1 MSAPFEPTASAA
13 AAAAAAAALQ
23 QHQPKSA
30 ACRPVAEFLFH
41 LTRMLSD
48 PANHHLIEWDAG
60 RIVVH
65 DPPAMET
72 EVLGK
77 YFRHS
82 KYSSFQRQLN
92 YFGFKKISGKGKM
105 SPCSYI
111 NDAATADLGCLLTI
125 RRKTA
130 TKGIEKREREAAL
143 AAAKAAKSGSR
154 SSKDKS
160 SSSSSKKS
168 GKSKSKSGGKNGSKS
183 SSSSSSSSAS
193 SPKRIR
199 VRKSSSKSSS
209 SNKSKSIAVV
219 SQTDLLAPPAY
230 ATTMMTGVEY
240 SQQSNASW
248 APPANAFGD
257 HLSADF
263 DPFVVSAEEFGPPAT
278 VRFHNKRK
286 SKDSFNDNG
295 RQVTPSTSASSSS
308 TNLASLGA
316 SGRPAETLCLPPPA
330 VLSGPA
336 TSSLETTFH
345 QALRSQQH
353 QQLLQKALDTSA
365 PVVSQQLPQQDKREK
380 CDDAPAEA
388 KPFSVPNP
396 LMSVPNPLMVDSSH
410 LPSPCTVAAVPTSM
424 PSPATAAMNARK
436 GIIAAGSSSS
446 HGPSSDDQSDDL
458 SAGFP
463 PQPALSSAHQTIA
476 QMLSTTIP
484 DATDLFSSTAHLPS
498 KLGGASYPG
507 MLSPNSSLVNLAMLP
522 TL

>member
-1 MSAPFEPTASAA
+1 MSSASFEPT

-23 QHQPKSA
+23 QHQPKTA

-48 PANHHLIEWDAG
+48 PTNPHLIEWDAG

-111 NDAATADLGCLLTI
+111 NDAATADLGCLLNI

-143 AAAKAAKSGSR
+143 AAAKAAKSGSSGNK

-160 SSSSSKKS
+160 SSSKGKSS
-168 GKSKSKSGGKNGSKS
+168 KSKSKTGSKNGKPNSPKRIRIRKS
-183 SSSSSSSSAS
+183 SSSSSKNGS
-193 SPKRIR
+193 K
-199 VRKSSSKSSS
+199 SKSSV
-209 SNKSKSIAVV
+209 AVV
-219 SQTDLLAPPAY
+219 SQTGLHANT
-230 ATTMMTGVEY
+230 TTMDYTYHNHNANY
-240 SQQSNASW
+240 SAAAW
-248 APPANAFGD
+248 APPINAFGD

-263 DPFVVSAEEFGPPAT
+263 DPFVVSAEEFGPPGTANF
-278 VRFHNKRK
+278 RNNLAN
-286 SKDSFNDNG
+286 SNDNG
-295 RQVTPSTSASSSS
+295 RQVTPSSSASSSS
-308 TNLASLGA
+308 TNLASMG
-316 SGRPAETLCLPPPA
+316 GRPAENLCLPPPA
-330 VLSGPA
+330 VASGPA

-353 QQLLQKALDTSA
+353 QQLLQKALDTTTSIFQQ
-365 PVVSQQLPQQDKREK
+365 VKKDEEQGQQQLQAKNGGEVS
-380 CDDAPAEA
+380 AEP

-396 LMSVPNPLMVDSSH
+396 LAVSVPHPLMTESPH
-410 LPSPCTVAAVPTSM
+410 QPSPASVAAVPTSM
-424 PSPATAAMNARK
+424 PSPATAAMNAGK
-436 GIIAAGSSSS
+436 SSI
-446 HGPSSDDQSDDL
+446 DNDKTNDL

-463 PQPALSSAHQTIA
+463 SQPTLSSAHQTIA

-498 KLGGASYPG
+498 KLGGATYPG
-507 MLSPNSSLVNLAMLP
+507 LLSPNSSLVNLAMLP

>member
-1 MSAPFEPTASAA
+1 MSSSASFEPTA

-23 QHQPKSA
+23 RHQPKTA

-111 NDAATADLGCLLTI
+111 NDAATADLGCLLNI

-143 AAAKAAKSGSR
+143 AAAKAAKLGGSK

-160 SSSSSKKS
+160 SSSKSKSS
-168 GKSKSKSGGKNGSKS
+168 KSKSKTGSKNGKPNSPKRIRIRKS
-183 SSSSSSSSAS
+183 SSSSSKNGS
-193 SPKRIR
+193 K
-199 VRKSSSKSSS
+199 SKSSG
-209 SNKSKSIAVV
+209 IAVV
-219 SQTDLLAPPAY
+219 SQTDLHAE
-230 ATTMMTGVEY
+230 ATSMDYTY
-240 SQQSNASW
+240 HNHNANYNAAAW
-248 APPANAFGD
+248 APPINAFGD

-263 DPFVVSAEEFGPPAT
+263 DPFVVSAEELGPPGT
-278 VRFHNKRK
+278 VNFHNNLANH
-286 SKDSFNDNG
+286 NDNG
-295 RQVTPSTSASSSS
+295 RQVTPSSSASSSS
-308 TNLASLGA
+308 TNLASMG
-316 SGRPAETLCLPPPA
+316 GRPAENLCLPPPA
-330 VLSGPA
+330 VASGPA
-336 TSSLETTFH
+336 TSSLESTFH

-353 QQLLQKALDTSA
+353 QQLLQKALDTTAS
-365 PVVSQQLPQQDKREK
+365 VSQQAKKVEEQGQQQQQEKREGEVSA
-380 CDDAPAEA
+380 DV

-396 LMSVPNPLMVDSSH
+396 LAMSVPNPLMTESPH
-410 LPSPCTVAAVPTSM
+410 QPSPTTVAAVPTSM
-424 PSPATAAMNARK
+424 PSPATAAMNAGK
-436 GIIAAGSSSS
+436 SSS
-446 HGPSSDDQSDDL
+446 DNDKTNDL

-463 PQPALSSAHQTIA
+463 SQPALSSAHQTIA

-498 KLGGASYPG
+498 KLGGAAYPG

>member
-1 MSAPFEPTASAA
+1 MTMSAPFEPTA

-23 QHQPKSA
+23 RHEPKTA

-111 NDAATADLGCLLTI
+111 NDAATADLGCLLNI

-143 AAAKAAKSGSR
+143 AAAKAAKSGSSGK
-154 SSKDKS
+154 SSKDKP
-160 SSSSSKKS
+160 SSSSSKSKS
-168 GKSKSKSGGKNGSKS
+168 GKNKNGKS
-183 SSSSSSSSAS
+183 S

-199 VRKSSSKSSS
+199 LRKSSSKSGS
-209 SNKSKSIAVV
+209 KSKSTAFV
-219 SQTDLLAPPAY
+219 SQTDLHASPAH
-230 ATTMMTGVEY
+230 ATSMDYTHLNHNA
-240 SQQSNASW
+240 SNNASW
-248 APPANAFGD
+248 DPPTNVFGD

-263 DPFVVSAEEFGPPAT
+263 DPFVVSAEEFGPPST
-278 VRFHNKRK
+278 VNLSYYNNHA
-286 SKDSFNDNG
+286 NDTG
-295 RQVTPSTSASSSS
+295 RPVTPSSSASSSS
-308 TNLASLGA
+308 TNLSSMG
-316 SGRPAETLCLPPPA
+316 GRPAENLCLPPPA
-330 VLSGPA
+330 VASASGSA

-345 QALRSQQH
+345 EALRSQQH
-353 QQLLQKALDTSA
+353 QQLLQKALDCSA
-365 PVVSQQLPQQDKREK
+365 RIPQQDKKEEQQVERGAEEM
-380 CDDAPAEA
+380 AEA
-388 KPFSVPNP
+388 KPYSVPNP
-396 LMSVPNPLMVDSSH
+396 LLSVPNPLITE
-410 LPSPCTVAAVPTSM
+410 SPPQLSPTTVAAVPASM
-424 PSPATAAMNARK
+424 PSPATAAMNASK
-436 GIIAAGSSSS
+436 SKSICDSYT
-446 HGPSSDDQSDDL
+446 SDGL

-463 PQPALSSAHQTIA
+463 TQPTLSSAHQTIA

-498 KLGGASYPG
+498 KLGGSNYPG

-522 TL
+522 SL

>member
-1 MSAPFEPTASAA
+1 MSSTASFEPTA

-23 QHQPKSA
+23 RHQPKTA

-111 NDAATADLGCLLTI
+111 NDAATADLGCLLNI

-143 AAAKAAKSGSR
+143 AAAKAAKS
-154 SSKDKS
+154 SKDKS
-160 SSSSSKKS
+160 SSSSKSKS
-168 GKSKSKSGGKNGSKS
+168 SKSKSKTKSKNGKPNNSPKRIRIRKSSKNGSKS
-183 SSSSSSSSAS
+183 
-193 SPKRIR
+193 
-199 VRKSSSKSSS
+199 
-209 SNKSKSIAVV
+209 KSKSIAVV
-219 SQTDLLAPPAY
+219 SQNDLHAD
-230 ATTMMTGVEY
+230 ATTMDYTY
-240 SQQSNASW
+240 HNHNANYNAAPW
-248 APPANAFGD
+248 APPINAFGD

-263 DPFVVSAEEFGPPAT
+263 DPFVVSAEEFGPPGT
-278 VRFHNKRK
+278 V
-286 SKDSFNDNG
+286 SFG
-295 RQVTPSTSASSSS
+295 PPGTVSQVTPSSSASSSS
-308 TNLASLGA
+308 TNLASMG
-316 SGRPAETLCLPPPA
+316 GRPAENLCLPPPA
-330 VLSGPA
+330 VASGPA
-336 TSSLETTFH
+336 TSSLELTFH

-353 QQLLQKALDTSA
+353 QQLLQKALDTTAS
-365 PVVSQQLPQQDKREK
+365 VSQQVKKVEQGQQQQQEK
-380 CDDAPAEA
+380 LEGEVSADA

-396 LMSVPNPLMVDSSH
+396 LAGSVPNPLMTESPH
-410 LPSPCTVAAVPTSM
+410 QPSPATVAAVPTSM
-424 PSPATAAMNARK
+424 PSPATAAMNAGK
-436 GIIAAGSSSS
+436 SFSAN
-446 HGPSSDDQSDDL
+446 DKTNDL

-463 PQPALSSAHQTIA
+463 SQPALSSAHQTIA

-498 KLGGASYPG
+498 KLGGATYPG